1 MKNLKKYFLVGG
13 AIVFSILIFIFRGK
27 LVYLQNFGYV
37 GIFLL
42 SMLGNATVILPV
54 PAFLTALIGGAV
66 FNPIIVGVVAA
77 LGATI
82 GELTGYYAG
91 VGGKEF
97 VKTDDKII
105 KIEKWM
111 QKYGLWTIFFLAA
124 IPNPAFDLAGMV
136 AGASKIP
143 VWKYLVVVFPGKLIK
158 FIIIA
163 YAGSI
168 F

>member
-1 MKNLKKYFLVGG
+1 MKELKKYLLVGG
-13 AIVFSILIFIFRGK
+13 AVLFSVLIFIFRDK
-27 LVYLQNFGYV
+27 LTYLQNFGYV
-37 GIFLL
+37 GIFFL
-42 SMLGNATVILPV
+42 SLLGNATVILPV
-54 PAFLTALIGGAV
+54 PAFLTALVGGAV
-66 FNPIIVGVVAA
+66 FNPFIVGIVAA

-91 VGGKEF
+91 VGGSEF
-97 VKTDDKII
+97 VKTDEKIV
-105 KIEKWM
+105 KIQKWM
-111 QKYGLWTIFFLAA
+111 EKYGLWTIFFLAA

-143 VWKYLVVVFPGKLIK
+143 VWKYLLVVFPGKLIK